1 MNSPAFSGPVIIFN
15 RLEGWNRAGRGGWW
29 RILEDD
35 MVVRGNGGAVVTS
48 MMGKYKKFTVN

>member
-48 MMGKYKKFTVN
+48 MMGKYENLL

>member
-15 RLEGWNRAGRGGWW
+15 RLEGWNRAGKGGGGRLGGRW

-35 MVVRGNGGAVVTS
+35 MVVRGNGGVS
-48 MMGKYKKFTVN
+48 RH